1 MVSNLF
7 GVLRR
12 KLRNPHFEAKG
23 TANVH
28 GKDNWLDNDD
38 IRPLKLADRTWNVL
52 TYLTFWFSASK
63 SFDAIIAIDYTGLN
77 LILTCIVIAST
88 VSTWYAASSA
98 QALGLSMW
106 ESVLCAFGGQC
117 LIAIVIVFNGRSGA
131 VYHIAA
137 FGVFGAWWPT
147 FNRAVMA
154 IVWNGVNAVQG
165 GECIYVM
172 LHTLSPR
179 VANFKNVMGEGSALD
194 SGGMLGLGIFWV
206 LTCCFLII
214 PVPKMTGLVYAKLIV
229 FIISAIAMCAWTLTM
244 AGGIGPVAR
253 QPGTVKGSERSWL
266 LVRFILLGAANC
278 ATFASNAADFQRY
291 ARKPNDVIWGNL
303 VGFPISNLIVSIIG
317 NLYFSA
323 KSSGLPLHTLTKFLN
338 EHMMVQLEL
347 GASSSPLASLI
358 PQSSLR
364 SLKILFQLETISLLF
379 VSQQLSLHFILK
391 SPIYDIR
398 MVSDNHLPSPKIHI
412 HPHRFSSICAVISIV
427 IQPWYLLKSAVIF
440 ISFLASYQI
449 FLSAIT
455 GVLLCHYFVIARG
468 FLKIPDLYTS
478 DKKAAYHYKGGWN
491 WRAYAAYV
499 IGIIPNF
506 YGFLNNMGV
515 KAPMGVTRAYYF
527 AYPIGLFVSFLVYWG
542 LCWYWPVEV
551 QYALSEWREVK
562 DYVREEERTEGV
574 ASGWGSVASREEAG
588 EGAVGTP
595 EKDNSNVREEKN

>member
-1 MVSNLF
+1 MISDLF
-7 GVLRR
+7 GVLRQ

-23 TANVH
+23 TEDVH

-38 IRPLKLADRTWNVL
+38 IRPLKLADP
-52 TYLTFWFSASK
+52 
-63 SFDAIIAIDYTGLN
+63 
-77 LILTCIVIAST
+77 ST

-131 VYHIAA
+131 VYHIGYPILNRAA

-179 VANFKNVMGEGSALD
+179 VANFKNVMGERSALD
-194 SGGMLGLGIFWV
+194 SGGMLGLGIFWI
-206 LTCCFLII
+206 LTCCFLVI
-214 PVPKMTGLVYAKLIV
+214 PVPKMKSLVYVKLIV

-253 QPGTVKGSERSWL
+253 QPGTVKGAERTWL
-266 LVRFILLGAANC
+266 IVRFILLGAANC

-303 VGFPISNLIVSIIG
+303 LIVAIIG
-317 NLYFSA
+317 NL
-323 KSSGLPLHTLTKFLN
+323 
-338 EHMMVQLEL
+338 V
-347 GASSSPLASLI
+347 SSSSQVLFGEIIWSPLTYLD
-358 PQSSLR
+358 R
-364 SLKILFQLETISLLF
+364 ILVRTYDAPTRAGCF
-379 VSQQLSLHFILK
+379 FIAACFAY
-391 SPIYDIR
+391 SAI
-398 MVSDNHLPSPKIHI
+398 
-412 HPHRFSSICAVISIV
+412 FSSIFENSIPAGNDIAALFPKYISIRTGFFICAVVSII
-427 IQPWYLLKSAVIF
+427 IQPWYLLKSAIIF

-455 GVLLCHYFVIARG
+455 GVLLCHYYMIARG
-468 FLKIPDLYTS
+468 FLQIPDLYTS
-478 DKKAAYHYKGGWN
+478 DPKAAYHYTGGWN

-499 IGIIPNF
+499 IGIVPNF

-515 KAPMGVTRAYYF
+515 RAPLGVTRAYYF
-527 AYPIGLFVSFLVYWG
+527 AYPIGLLVSFLVYWA
-542 LCWYWPVEV
+542 LCWAWPVQVQYRLGEWMEV
-551 QYALSEWREVK
+551 Q
-562 DYVREEERTEGV
+562 DYVREEERGEREG
-574 ASGWGSVASREEAG
+574 SGWGSVVSVEEEARPQTGVVG
-588 EGAVGTP
+588 EKGSPAVLGEDVDHVRYRGLETT
-595 EKDNSNVREEKN
+595 VREK

>member
-1 MVSNLF
+1 MLSGLF
-7 GVLRR
+7 GVLRQ
-12 KLRNPHFEAKG
+12 KFRNPHFEVQG
-23 TANVH
+23 TADVH
-28 GKDNWLDNDD
+28 GKDNWLGNDD
-38 IRPLKLADRTWNVL
+38 IRPLKLADRTWSIW
-52 TYLTFWFSASK
+52 TYLTFWFSA
-63 SFDAIIAIDYTGLN
+63 T
-77 LILTCIVIAST
+77 ST

-131 VYHIAA
+131 VYHIGFPILNRAA

-172 LHTLSPR
+172 LHTLSPH

-206 LTCCFLII
+206 LTCCFLVI
-214 PVPKMTGLVYAKLIV
+214 PIPKMKGLVYAKLIV
-229 FIISAIAMCAWTLTM
+229 FLISAIAMCAWALTM

-253 QPGTVKGSERSWL
+253 QPGTAKGAERTWL

-291 ARKPNDVIWGNL
+291 ARKPSDVVLGNL

-317 NLYFSA
+317 NLV
-323 KSSGLPLHTLTKFLN
+323 G
-338 EHMMVQLEL
+338 
-347 GASSSPLASLI
+347 SSSQVIFGEIIWSPLTYLD
-358 PQSSLR
+358 R
-364 SLKILFQLETISLLF
+364 ILERTYDAPTRAGCF
-379 VSQQLSLHFILK
+379 FIAACFAY
-391 SPIYDIR
+391 SAI
-398 MVSDNHLPSPKIHI
+398 
-412 HPHRFSSICAVISIV
+412 FSSIFENSIPAGNDIAALFPKYISIRTGFFICAVLSIV
-427 IQPWYLLKSAVIF
+427 IQPWYLLKSASIF

-455 GVLLCHYFVIARG
+455 GVLLCHYFIVARG

-478 DKKAAYHYKGGWN
+478 DEKAAYYYTGGWN

-506 YGFLNNMGV
+506 WGFLNNMGV
-515 KAPMGVTRAYYF
+515 KAPMGITKAYYF
-527 AYPIGLFVSFLVYWG
+527 AYPIGLFVSFMVYWG
-542 LCWYWPVEV
+542 MCWKWPVEV
-551 QYALSEWREVK
+551 QYKLSEWMEVK
-562 DYVREEERTEGV
+562 DYVREEERADGEGSRWDSM
-574 ASGWGSVASREEAG
+574 ASGEEEGQVRREVMDEG
-588 EGAVGTP
+588 EKGDVRAEKIGVDIDG
-595 EKDNSNVREEKN
+595 EKDTAVRHRGV

>member
-1 MVSNLF
+1 MTYRPVYST
-7 GVLRR
+7 
-12 KLRNPHFEAKG
+12 G

-38 IRPLKLADRTWNVL
+38 IRPLKLADRTWNVW
-52 TYLTFWFSASK
+52 TYLTFWFSA
-63 SFDAIIAIDYTGLN
+63 T
-77 LILTCIVIAST
+77 ST

-194 SGGMLGLGIFWV
+194 SGGMLGLGIFWI

-214 PVPKMTGLVYAKLIV
+214 PVPKMKGLVYAKLIV

-317 NLYFSA
+317 NL
-323 KSSGLPLHTLTKFLN
+323 
-338 EHMMVQLEL
+338 V
-347 GASSSPLASLI
+347 SSSSQVLFGEIIWSPLTYLD
-358 PQSSLR
+358 Q
-364 SLKILFQLETISLLF
+364 ILERTYDAPTRAGCF
-379 VSQQLSLHFILK
+379 FIAACFAY
-391 SPIYDIR
+391 SAI
-398 MVSDNHLPSPKIHI
+398 
-412 HPHRFSSICAVISIV
+412 FSSIFENSIPAGNDIAALFPKYISIRTV

-574 ASGWGSVASREEAG
+574 ASGWGSTASREEAG
-588 EGAVGTP
+588 EGAGGTP

>member
-38 IRPLKLADRTWNVL
+38 IRPLKLADRTWNVW
-52 TYLTFWFSASK
+52 TYLTFWFSA
-63 SFDAIIAIDYTGLN
+63 T
-77 LILTCIVIAST
+77 ST

-131 VYHIAA
+131 VYHIGYPILNRAA

-194 SGGMLGLGIFWV
+194 SGGMLGLGIFWI

-214 PVPKMTGLVYAKLIV
+214 PVPKMKGLVYAKLIV

-253 QPGTVKGSERSWL
+253 QPGTVTGSERSWL

-291 ARKPNDVIWGNL
+291 ARKPNDVVWGNL

-317 NLYFSA
+317 NL
-323 KSSGLPLHTLTKFLN
+323 
-338 EHMMVQLEL
+338 V
-347 GASSSPLASLI
+347 SSSSQVLFGEIIWSPLTYLD
-358 PQSSLR
+358 Q
-364 SLKILFQLETISLLF
+364 ILERTYDGPTRAGCF
-379 VSQQLSLHFILK
+379 FIAACFAY
-391 SPIYDIR
+391 SAI
-398 MVSDNHLPSPKIHI
+398 
-412 HPHRFSSICAVISIV
+412 FSSIFENSIPAGNDIAALFPKYISIRTGFFICAVVSIV

-478 DKKAAYHYKGGWN
+478 DKKAAYYYKGGWN

-515 KAPMGVTRAYYF
+515 KASMGVTRAYYF
-527 AYPIGLFVSFLVYWG
+527 AYPIGLFVSFMVYWG
-542 LCWYWPVEV
+542 LCWYWPVEI

-562 DYVREEERTEGV
+562 DYVREEERTERM
-574 ASGWGSVASREEAG
+574 ASGWGSVASGEEAG
-588 EGAVGTP
+588 EGVVETE
-595 EKDNSNVREEKN
+595 EKNNSNVREEKN